1 MLYTEDTIYILYRI
15 QVELERR
22 LDASNKSKAHYKQQW
37 GRALKENAKLKEAS
51 DDEAKRFAQRQIQVR
66 HRYCCCYCISQS
78 VSQSECGSD
87 TVYNTHR

>member
-1 MLYTEDTIYILYRI
+1 M
-15 QVELERR
+15 ELERR

-66 HRYCCCYCISQS
+66 HRGTAATVS

-87 TVYNTHR
+87 TV

>member
-1 MLYTEDTIYILYRI
+1 M
-15 QVELERR
+15 ELERR

-66 HRYCCCYCISQS
+66 VRHRGTAAAAAVSVSQS
-78 VSQSECGSD
+78 VSQSVALILCIILTTS
-87 TVYNTHR
+87 

>member
-1 MLYTEDTIYILYRI
+1 M
-15 QVELERR
+15 ELERR

-66 HRYCCCYCISQS
+66 VRHRGTADATVS

-87 TVYNTHR
+87 TV

>member
-66 HRYCCCYCISQS
+66 HRGTAAATVS
-78 VSQSECGSD
+78 VSQSVRVCF
-87 TVYNTHR
+87 